1 MNFDDFITRK
11 IRLDEKLYNV
21 EEKIAALRARAEKST
36 TSLSLAPGGNAYDD
50 SRLEELVIRIADL
63 EAEEEKLRRES
74 LGVSAELSTFLS
86 ALSDPDE
93 MKVLLLRYVDLMTV
107 EETAEAMARSKTFV
121 KKKHRSA
128 LAAARLLYR
137 TGSC

>member
-1 MNFDDFITRK
+1 MKFVYPWMLAHVALVPVMGALWVF
-11 IRLDEKLYNV
+11 
-21 EEKIAALRARAEKST
+21 LRARAEKST
-36 TSLSLAPGGNAYDD
+36 TSISLPPGGNAYDD

-63 EAEEEKLRRES
+63 EAEEEALRKES

-86 ALSDPDE
+86 ALPDPNE

-107 EETAEAMARSKTFV
+107 EEIAEAMARSKTFV
-121 KKKHRSA
+121 KNKHRSA

-137 TGSC
+137 AESC